1 MKLIVKEH
9 ISAVVEPIVKTYHIT
24 VEAIDSINRIP
35 ISIGLNKGDILVYQ
49 GQGVIKRLPVGTN
62 GQVLTADDTAELGV
76 KWA

>member
-9 ISAVVEPIVKTYHIT
+9 VSAVVQPVVKTYHIT

-35 ISIGLNKGDILVYQ
+35 RAIGLQKGDILVYQ
-49 GQGVIKRLPVGTN
+49 GQGVVKRLPVGTN